1 MILNGKYLKRI
12 PYRDSRGTYGT
23 SGQLYIAEDIKGTRF
38 LVKTKSVDA
47 ANEYVA
53 HRIAKLIGVPTS
65 DAVLIK
71 ENNDDVS
78 VGIKYEQYFTRVS
91 MDDFR
96 GSERYKNSE
105 ILLNGEQIKHAPE
118 YELKYPDDS
127 PFLADL
133 MAYMCF
139 RRLIVLEDNPQ
150 LAFARN
156 RLISFDYAE
165 SFYLTEESFGAML
178 MTKDISIPLSVFCD
192 HLLLDGSYISA
203 IEVLRRPDTDFLIDA
218 FLAPLNK
225 FEDTNLDPILA
236 DLDAVFPPVVSDFYG
251 NCFEAIR
258 RAINS

>member
-53 HRIAKLIGVPTS
+53 HRIAKLIGVQTS

-71 ENNDDVS
+71 EN
-78 VGIKYEQYFTRVS
+78 
-91 MDDFR
+91 
-96 GSERYKNSE
+96 
-105 ILLNGEQIKHAPE
+105 
-118 YELKYPDDS
+118 
-127 PFLADL
+127 
-133 MAYMCF
+133 
-139 RRLIVLEDNPQ
+139 
-150 LAFARN
+150 
-156 RLISFDYAE
+156 
-165 SFYLTEESFGAML
+165 
-178 MTKDISIPLSVFCD
+178 
-192 HLLLDGSYISA
+192 LLLDGSYISA

-236 DLDAVFPPVVSDFYG
+236 DLDAVFPSVVSDFYG

>member
-47 ANEYVA
+47 ANEYVV

-78 VGIKYEQYFTRVS
+78 VGIKYEQDFTRVS
-91 MDDFR
+91 MYDFR

-118 YELKYPDDS
+118 YKLKYPDDS

-139 RRLIVLEDNPQ
+139 RHLIVLEDNP
-150 LAFARN
+150 
-156 RLISFDYAE
+156 
-165 SFYLTEESFGAML
+165 
-178 MTKDISIPLSVFCD
+178 
-192 HLLLDGSYISA
+192 
-203 IEVLRRPDTDFLIDA
+203 
-218 FLAPLNK
+218 
-225 FEDTNLDPILA
+225 
-236 DLDAVFPPVVSDFYG
+236 
-251 NCFEAIR
+251 
-258 RAINS
+258 